1 MIPRLS
7 HKQTAELFLTV
18 GRILKWTG
26 YALAAVPVAAA
37 IPGVVLLVAGQSLYQ
52 QGEREWNEIHH
63 MPKRGF

>member
-1 MIPRLS
+1 MIARLS

-37 IPGVVLLVAGQSLYQ
+37 IPGVVLLVAGRELYQ
-52 QGEREWNEIHH
+52 QGEDAWNEIHNL
-63 MPKRGF
+63 PKRGF